1 MLYPSIGSLLKFTG
15 NRYSLVIATAKRAR
29 QIASEAEKI
38 GEILPD
44 KAVKMAI
51 NDICSG
57 RVTCRSYSEAD
68 LEENLGEE

>member
-29 QIASEAEKI
+29 QIAMDAEKN
-38 GEILPD
+38 GDILPD

-57 RVTCRSYSEAD
+57 RVVCRPYSPEE
-68 LEENLGEE
+68 LEDE

>member
-1 MLYPSIGSLLKFTG
+1 MLYPSINSLLKFTG

-29 QIASEAEKI
+29 QIATEAEKN

-57 RVTCRSYSEAD
+57 KVVCRPYPAGEM
-68 LEENLGEE
+68 EEEVK